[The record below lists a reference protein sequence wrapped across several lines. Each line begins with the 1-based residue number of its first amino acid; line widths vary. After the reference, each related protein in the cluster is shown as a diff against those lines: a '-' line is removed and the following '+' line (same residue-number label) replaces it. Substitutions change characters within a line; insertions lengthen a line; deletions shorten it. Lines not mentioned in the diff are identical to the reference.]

1 MHLKKK
7 RRRRKP
13 KRPKR
18 MRKMQNKKKRRPEE
32 RENKKQILKKNRKR
46 QMIVKANK
54 AKGKIETRMILFPK
68 VLKALLMPEQ
78 TIKLNL
84 IPFLPN
90 QKLAEVEEVVV
101 MIEGVEAMKTIEV
114 LAEEVVEDKNLRN
127 KMTMKISYSL
137 KLLRIINRMRLI
149 LLLLTEILNQL

>member
-7 RRRRKP
+7 RRKRKP

-18 MRKMQNKKKRRPEE
+18 RRKKQNKKKRRPKE
-32 RENKKQILKKNRKR
+32 RENKKQRLKKNRKR

-68 VLKALLMPEQ
+68 VLKVLLMPEQ

-149 LLLLTEILNQL
+149 LLLLIKILNQL